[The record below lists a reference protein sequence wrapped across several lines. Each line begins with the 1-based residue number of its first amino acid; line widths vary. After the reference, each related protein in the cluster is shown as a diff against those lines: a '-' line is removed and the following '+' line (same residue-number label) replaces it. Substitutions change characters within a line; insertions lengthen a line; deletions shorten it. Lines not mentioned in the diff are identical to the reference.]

1 MFWIILSLFAGITY
15 MRLLLGKIPDENSYK
30 GLGFFLNLFYSF
42 GILYFGLIL
51 GFSIAVLFFLI
62 DHFLLRKKLNNNSLL
77 IRFLTLFVI
86 TLTIGIIHYI
96 LEKVLD
102 VI

>member
-1 MFWIILSLFAGITY
+1 MILGIIY
-15 MRLLLGKIPDENSYK
+15 MRLLLGEIPDENSYK
-30 GLGFFLNLFYSF
+30 GLGFFLNFFYHY
-42 GILYFGLIL
+42 GLVYVGLII
-51 GFSIAVLFFLI
+51 GFIVAVLFFLI
-62 DHFLLRKKLNNNSLL
+62 DHFILRKNLNNNSLL

-96 LEKVLD
+96 LEKVID